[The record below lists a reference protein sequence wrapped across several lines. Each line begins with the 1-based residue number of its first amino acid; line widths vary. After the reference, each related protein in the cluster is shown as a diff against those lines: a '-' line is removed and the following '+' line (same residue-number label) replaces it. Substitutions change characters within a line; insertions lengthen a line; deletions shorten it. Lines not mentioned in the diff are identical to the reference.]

1 MAGLVKSSRGSEAC
15 NVLEYGYLNGNF
27 FGGYI

>member
-1 MAGLVKSSRGSEAC
+1 MAGLFKGLTGRKVD